1 MTPQSRYSCVS
12 CARRKVKCDKLSP
25 CSTCSK
31 SQVACIYRDPVPSQ
45 RYRKRVTQR
54 DLLSKIQELETILH
68 SNRIPFE
75 ALDNSW
81 ISSQWEERLVQSPQT
96 QAGSIETATTAE
108 ISPQAQF
115 AANLNQANDSLL
127 DEQAVAA
134 RLWSELPEVVR
145 VLFPVQHSVFTNRPA
160 S

>member
-1 MTPQSRYSCVS
+1 MTSQRRYSCIT

-25 CSTCSK
+25 CSSCSK

-45 RYRKRVTQR
+45 RHRKRVTQR
-54 DLLSKIQELETILH
+54 DLLAKIQELETILH

-81 ISSQWEERLVQSPQT
+81 ISSHWKERVAQSPQIH
-96 QAGSIETATTAE
+96 ADSVETATTTE
-108 ISPQAQF
+108 VSLQAQF
-115 AANLNQANDSLL
+115 RVNLSQSTHNLL
-127 DEQAVAA
+127 GEQTVAA

-145 VLFPVQHSVFTNRPA
+145 VLFLVQHSVPY
-160 S
+160 

>member
-1 MTPQSRYSCVS
+1 MTPQSRYSCVT

-45 RYRKRVTQR
+45 RYRKRVSQR
-54 DLLSKIQELETILH
+54 DLLSKIQELETILQ

-96 QAGSIETATTAE
+96 QSDSIESAATAE
-108 ISPQAQF
+108 VSPRAPF
-115 AANLNQANDSLL
+115 VANLNHITDSLL
-127 DEQAVAA
+127 DEEAVTA
-134 RLWSELPEVVR
+134 RLWSELPETVR
-145 VLFPVQHSVFTNRPA
+145 MLFLVEHCVLTNC
-160 S
+160 SSS

>member
-1 MTPQSRYSCVS
+1 MTPQSRYSCVT

-25 CSTCSK
+25 CSSCSK

-54 DLLSKIQELETILH
+54 DLLSKIRELETILH

-81 ISSQWEERLVQSPQT
+81 ISSHWEDRLAQYPQT
-96 QAGSIETATTAE
+96 QTGSVETAITAE
-108 ISPQAQF
+108 VSPQAQS
-115 AANLNQANDSLL
+115 AEDLNQSTNHFLG
-127 DEQAVAA
+127 EHAVAA
-134 RLWSELPEVVR
+134 RFWSELPEVVGL
-145 VLFPVQHSVFTNRPA
+145 LFLV
-160 S
+160 